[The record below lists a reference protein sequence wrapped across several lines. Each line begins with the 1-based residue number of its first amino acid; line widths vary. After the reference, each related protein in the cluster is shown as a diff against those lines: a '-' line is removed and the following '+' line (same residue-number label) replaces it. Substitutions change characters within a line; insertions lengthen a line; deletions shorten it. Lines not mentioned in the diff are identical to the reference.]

1 MLCWLLILYVNLI
14 IKNNDMLIN
23 MMVIRYGHS
32 GEIKCTQDSQ
42 IALKKI

>member
-23 MMVIRYGHS
+23 MMVIWYGHS